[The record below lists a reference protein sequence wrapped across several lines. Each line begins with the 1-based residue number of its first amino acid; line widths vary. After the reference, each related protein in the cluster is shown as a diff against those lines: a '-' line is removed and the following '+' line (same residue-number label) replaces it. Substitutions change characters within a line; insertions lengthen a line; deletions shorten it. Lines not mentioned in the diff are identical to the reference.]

1 MDWNTILETSAA
13 VIVSFGGAG
22 AIIAG
27 VTKFA
32 ADKIADKLEKK
43 YELKLSKELESFKSK
58 LENRSYVSKTRFD
71 AEFGIYHQLSV
82 TAVSCFLVSLGMPAM
97 ITRHTKDDMIRR
109 LKKQS
114 CFRTPLQL
122 MPLLYQKK
130 CICYFV
136 IWKKKANGS

>member
-71 AEFGIYHQLSV
+71 AEFG
-82 TAVSCFLVSLGMPAM
+82 
-97 ITRHTKDDMIRR
+97 
-109 LKKQS
+109 
-114 CFRTPLQL
+114 
-122 MPLLYQKK
+122 
-130 CICYFV
+130 
-136 IWKKKANGS
+136 ANSKFD